1 MLRLPRRLRSGE
13 AAQLVDHLGELRAR
27 IVVSLVAVGAGF
39 GVAYAVHA
47 QILGVLN
54 TALPAVNRPP
64 VTFGVTEPFMT
75 SLKVS
80 LFAGLG
86 LALPIVLW
94 QFWAFIAPALE
105 PGVNRAIGWLVISSA
120 LLFAAGAGFGLRV
133 ALPAA
138 VHFLTGYDSTLYNI
152 QIRAKDY
159 YSFAIMVLV
168 AVGIVFEL
176 PVFVLALVRLRVLS
190 SAKLRRNRRIG
201 YAAVAGLAV
210 ALPGVDPI
218 TTLME
223 MGPLMVLFE
232 SSIWLAVFF
241 EKRWNAARI
250 SGVAPIGG

>member
-1 MLRLPRRLRSGE
+1 MLRLPRRLQGGE
-13 AAQLVDHLGELRAR
+13 AAEIVDHLGELRAR

-47 QILGVLN
+47 RILDALN
-54 TALPAVNRPP
+54 ASLPAANRPP
-64 VTFGVTEPFMT
+64 ITLGITEPFMT
-75 SLKVS
+75 SMKVS
-80 LFAGLG
+80 LFTGLG

-94 QFWAFIAPALE
+94 QFWSFIAPALD
-105 PGVNRAIGWLVISSA
+105 PGVNRAIGWLVVSA
-120 LLFAAGAGFGLRV
+120 AVLFAAGAGFGLKV

-138 VHFLTGYDSTLYNI
+138 VHFLTNYDATLYHI
-152 QIRAKDY
+152 QIRARDY

-176 PVFVLALVRLRVLS
+176 PVFILALVRLRVLS
-190 SAKLRRNRRIG
+190 AAKLRRNRRIG
-201 YAAVAGLAV
+201 YAAVAALAV

-250 SGVAPIGG
+250 AGVAPTGG

>member
-1 MLRLPRRLRSGE
+1 MLRLPRRLQGGE
-13 AAQLVDHLGELRAR
+13 AAEIVDHLGELRAR

-47 QILGVLN
+47 RILGVLN
-54 TALPAVNRPP
+54 AALPAVNRPP

-94 QFWAFIAPALE
+94 QFWSFIAPALD
-105 PGVNRAIGWLVISSA
+105 PGVNRAIGWLVVSAA
-120 LLFAAGAGFGLRV
+120 LLFAGGAAFGLKV

-138 VHFLTGYDSTLYNI
+138 VHFLTGYDSTLYHI
-152 QIRAKDY
+152 EIRAKDY

-176 PVFVLALVRLRVLS
+176 PVFVLALVRLRVLN

-201 YAAVAGLAV
+201 YAAVAAVAV

-232 SSIWLAVFF
+232 SSIWLSVFF

-250 SGVAPIGG
+250 SEAAPIGG

>member
-1 MLRLPRRLRSGE
+1 MPRLPRRLQSGE
-13 AAQLVDHLGELRAR
+13 AAELVDHLGELRAR

-39 GVAYAVHA
+39 GVSYAVHGR
-47 QILGVLN
+47 ILGWLN

-105 PGVNRAIGWLVISSA
+105 PGVNRAIGWLVLSA
-120 LLFAAGAGFGLRV
+120 GLLFAAGATFGLEV

-138 VHFLTGYDSTLYNI
+138 VHFLTGYDSTIYNI

-190 SAKLRRNRRIG
+190 SSKLRRNRRIG
-201 YAAVAGLAV
+201 YAIVAAVAV

-232 SSIWLAVFF
+232 SSIWLSVFF
-241 EKRWNAARI
+241 EKRWNGERF
-250 SGVAPIGG
+250 SETAPTGG

>member
-1 MLRLPRRLRSGE
+1 MRLPRRLQRGE
-13 AAQLVDHLGELRAR
+13 AAQLVEHLGELRGR

-39 GVAYAVHA
+39 GVAYAFHA
-47 QILGVLN
+47 RLLTVLN
-54 TALPAVNRPP
+54 QSLPAANRPP

-94 QFWAFIAPALE
+94 QFWSFVAPALDE
-105 PGVNRAIGWLVISSA
+105 KINRAIGWLVVSA
-120 LLFAAGAGFGLRV
+120 AALFAAGAAFGLRV

-138 VHFLTGYDSTLYNI
+138 VHFLTNYDSTLYNI
-152 QIRAKDY
+152 QIRAADF

-168 AVGIVFEL
+168 AVGLVFEL
-176 PVFVLALVRLRVLS
+176 PVFVLALVRLRLLS

-201 YAAVAGLAV
+201 YAIVAAVAV
-210 ALPGVDPI
+210 ALPGVDPV

-232 SSIWLAVFF
+232 SSIWLSVFF
-241 EKRWNAARI
+241 EKRWTAARI
-250 SGVAPIGG
+250 SGAAPVGG

>member
-1 MLRLPRRLRSGE
+1 MLRLPRRLQGGE
-13 AAQLVDHLGELRAR
+13 AAELVDHLGELRAR

-39 GVAYAVHA
+39 GVAYAVHGR
-47 QILGVLN
+47 ILEALN
-54 TALPAVNRPP
+54 ASLPAANRPP
-64 VTFGVTEPFMT
+64 ITLGITEPFMT
-75 SLKVS
+75 SMKVS

-94 QFWAFIAPALE
+94 QFWSFIAPALD
-105 PGVNRAIGWLVISSA
+105 PGVNRSIGWLVFSA
-120 LLFAAGAGFGLRV
+120 AVLFAAGAGFGLKV

-138 VHFLTGYDSTLYNI
+138 VHFLTNYDATLYHI
-152 QIRAKDY
+152 QIRARDY

-190 SAKLRRNRRIG
+190 AAKLRRNRRIG
-201 YAAVAGLAV
+201 YAAVAALAV
-210 ALPGVDPI
+210 ALPGVDPV

-232 SSIWLAVFF
+232 SSIWLAVCF

-250 SGVAPIGG
+250 SKAAPIGG

>member
-1 MLRLPRRLRSGE
+1 MLRLPRRLQSGE
-13 AAQLVDHLGELRAR
+13 AAQIVDHLGELRAR

-39 GVAYAVHA
+39 GVAYAIHGR
-47 QILGVLN
+47 ILGVLN
-54 TALPAVNRPP
+54 QSLPAVNRPP
-64 VTFGVTEPFMT
+64 VTLGVAEPFMT

-94 QFWAFIAPALE
+94 QFWSFIAPALDRK
-105 PGVNRAIGWLVISSA
+105 VNRAIGWLVVS
-120 LLFAAGAGFGLRV
+120 AAGLFVAGVAFGLRV

-138 VHFLTGYDSTLYNI
+138 VHFLTNYDSTLYDI
-152 QIRAKDY
+152 QIRAADY

-168 AVGIVFEL
+168 AVGLVFEL
-176 PVFVLALVRLRVLS
+176 PVFVLALVRLRVIS

-201 YAAVAGLAV
+201 YAITAAVAV

-223 MGPLMVLFE
+223 MGPLLGLFE
-232 SSIWLAVFF
+232 ASIWLSVFF
-241 EKRWNAARI
+241 EKRWNAARVG
-250 SGVAPIGG
+250 GVALDGS

>member
-1 MLRLPRRLRSGE
+1 MLRLPRRLQGGE
-13 AAQLVDHLGELRAR
+13 AAEIVDHLGELRAR

-47 QILGVLN
+47 RILGVLN
-54 TALPAVNRPP
+54 AALPAVNRPP

-94 QFWAFIAPALE
+94 QFWSFIAPALD
-105 PGVNRAIGWLVISSA
+105 PGVNRAIGWLVVSAA
-120 LLFAAGAGFGLRV
+120 LLFAGGAAFGLKV

-138 VHFLTGYDSTLYNI
+138 VHFLTGYDSTLYHI
-152 QIRAKDY
+152 EIRAKDY

-201 YAAVAGLAV
+201 YAAVAAVAV

-232 SSIWLAVFF
+232 SSIWLSVFF
-241 EKRWNAARI
+241 EKRWDAARI
-250 SGVAPIGG
+250 SEAAPIGG

>member
-1 MLRLPRRLRSGE
+1 MLRLPRRLQGGE
-13 AAQLVDHLGELRAR
+13 AAEVVDHLGELRAR

-47 QILGVLN
+47 RILGVLDA
-54 TALPAVNRPP
+54 ALPAVNRPP

-94 QFWAFIAPALE
+94 QFWSFIAPALD
-105 PGVNRAIGWLVISSA
+105 PGVNRAIGWLVVSAA
-120 LLFAAGAGFGLRV
+120 LLFAGGGAFGLKV

-138 VHFLTGYDSTLYNI
+138 VHFLTGYDSTLYHI
-152 QIRAKDY
+152 EIRAKDY

-201 YAAVAGLAV
+201 YAAVAAVAV

-232 SSIWLAVFF
+232 SSIWLSVFF

-250 SGVAPIGG
+250 SQAAPIGG

>member
-1 MLRLPRRLRSGE
+1 MLRLPRRLQGGE
-13 AAQLVDHLGELRAR
+13 AAELVDHLGELRAR

-47 QILGVLN
+47 RIL
-54 TALPAVNRPP
+54 TALDASLPAVNRPP
-64 VTFGVTEPFMT
+64 ITLGITEPFMT
-75 SLKVS
+75 SMKVS

-94 QFWAFIAPALE
+94 QFWSFVAPALD
-105 PGVNRAIGWLVISSA
+105 PGVNRAIGWLVVSAA
-120 LLFAAGAGFGLRV
+120 LLFAAGAAFGLRV

-138 VHFLTGYDSTLYNI
+138 VHFLTDYDSTLYTI

-190 SAKLRRNRRIG
+190 AAKLRRNRRIG
-201 YAAVAGLAV
+201 YAAVAVVAV

-232 SSIWLAVFF
+232 SSIWLSVFF

-250 SGVAPIGG
+250 SGVAPLGG